1 MEVKYKLANVFFVIG
16 IMCFISFEY
25 IGSEVYEKGYLIESF
40 ALVPLGWLFMSSAVC
55 FYLWGFKKKNKPQL
69 RLINKLF

>member
-1 MEVKYKLANVFFVIG
+1 MGIKYKIANGFFVIG

-25 IGSEVYEKGYLIESF
+25 IGSEVDEKGYLIESF

-55 FYLWGFKKKNKPQL
+55 FYLWGFKKKK
-69 RLINKLF
+69 